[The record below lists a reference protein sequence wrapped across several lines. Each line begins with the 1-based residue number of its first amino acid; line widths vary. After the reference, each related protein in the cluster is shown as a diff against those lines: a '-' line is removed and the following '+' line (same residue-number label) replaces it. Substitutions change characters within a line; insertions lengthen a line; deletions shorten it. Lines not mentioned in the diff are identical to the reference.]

1 MFTKVVALFCLV
13 AVAAATDLTV
23 GKREGRLIFYTT
35 ITARPTIW
43 KQVQNLTVNATDDA
57 LITRVV
63 VVDNRPQKDGVAKLV
78 DGGVGHN
85 NVTIELK
92 SPTVFRGFN
101 FTVKV
106 FEKKVAMQKPRHP
119 VFVGANTQKPVP
131 VVVYKP
137 QEAKPTPSPGEAHNY
152 AQVTVKPAALSAGAG
167 SPLREPLRL

>member
-23 GKREGRLIFYTT
+23 GKRDGRLIFYTT

-63 VVDNRPQKDGVAKLV
+63 VIDNRPEKDGEARVV

-106 FEKKVAMQKPRHP
+106 FERKVGEQNRRHP
-119 VFVGANTQKPVP
+119 VFVGTDTQKPVKM
-131 VVVYKP
+131 VVHKP
-137 QEAKPTPSPGEAHNY
+137 QEPKPTPSTTEAHNNG
-152 AQVTVKPAALSAGAG
+152 QVTVKPAAPGVG
-167 SPLREPLRL
+167 TYIF